1 MDDQVTTFM
10 SLAALSSTRI
20 SKKEERNLNED
31 TYTHHLLLTRH
42 PTI

>member
-1 MDDQVTTFM
+1 M

-20 SKKEERNLNED
+20 SKTEPKEERNLNED